1 MEAVQSGEPV
11 GILLKMAK
19 DIGAPPALL
28 ARNVLEKHCGKDE
41 FNGNLNTI

>member
-1 MEAVQSGEPV
+1 
-11 GILLKMAK
+11 MAK

-41 FNGNLNTI
+41 FNGNLNTIIKIFIILIILFEQS

>member
-1 MEAVQSGEPV
+1 
-11 GILLKMAK
+11 MAK

-41 FNGNLNTI
+41 SNGNIYIYLKYFVTDNYKG

>member
-1 MEAVQSGEPV
+1 
-11 GILLKMAK
+11 MAK

-41 FNGNLNTI
+41 SNGNIYIYKTWNTLWRKVIFLEL

>member
-1 MEAVQSGEPV
+1 MQNGEPV

-41 FNGNLNTI
+41 SNGNLYMI